1 MRNKMIW
8 FGMGIV
14 IGLLLA
20 TAGMTLAGSPTPGAG
35 PTAAASQMYTLQQIY
50 DRINNGAA
58 ATKMTTFTEPTAA
71 PGSSMVTLDQL
82 YTLAS
87 QRSRPPRTGQN
98 TPYRFPDDDGY
109 LRKGVEWPNP
119 RFTDNG
125 NGTVTDNL
133 TGLIW
138 LKNANCFGIK
148 NAFQSLDAAN
158 KLNDGECDLTDGSK
172 EGDWRLPN
180 VRELHSL
187 IDFSREA
194 PALQSSH
201 PFTGV
206 QSNKYWTSTSKN
218 GVSAWF
224 VDLND
229 GQMSVNGY
237 SQTYYVWP
245 VRGGQ

>member
-1 MRNKMIW
+1 MRDKMIW

-14 IGLLLA
+14 IGLVLA
-20 TAGMTLAGSPTPGAG
+20 TAGMALAGSLNPGAG

-58 ATKMTTFTEPTAA
+58 ATKMTTFTEPASA
-71 PGSSMVTLDQL
+71 PGSTMVTLDQL

-87 QRSRPPRTGQN
+87 QRSRPPRTGQIN
-98 TPYRFPDDDGY
+98 FYGPRDDGA
-109 LRKGVEWPNP
+109 LKKGVVWPNP

-138 LKNANCFGIK
+138 LKNANCFGIQ
-148 NAFQSLDAAN
+148 NWFDALNAAN
-158 KLNDGECDLTDGSK
+158 TLNNGECGLTDDSA

-187 IDFSREA
+187 IDYGRVMPVLPSG
-194 PALQSSH
+194 H

-206 QSNKYWTSTSKN
+206 QSNNYWTSTSN
-218 GVSAWF
+218 DIDVFAWY
-224 VDLND
+224 VDLNS
-229 GQMSVNGY
+229 GQMSFT
-237 SQTYYVWP
+237 SKAQTYYVWP

>member
-1 MRNKMIW
+1 MRDKMLW
-8 FGMGIV
+8 FGMGLV

-20 TAGMTLAGSPTPGAG
+20 ATGMTLAGSPNPGAG

-58 ATKMTTFTEPTAA
+58 AAKMTTFTEPAA
-71 PGSSMVTLDQL
+71 ASGSTMVTLDQL
-82 YTLAS
+82 YTLAG
-87 QRSRPPRTGQN
+87 QRSRPPRTGQIN
-98 TPYRFPDDDGY
+98 FYGTRDDGS
-109 LRKGVEWPNP
+109 LRKGVVWPDP

-138 LKNANCFGIK
+138 LKNANCFGIQ
-148 NAFQSLDAAN
+148 NWPAALNAAN
-158 KLNDGECDLTDGSK
+158 TLNNGECGLTDGSA

-187 IDFSREA
+187 IDYGQAMPVLPSG
-194 PALQSSH
+194 H

-206 QSNKYWTSTSKN
+206 QSNNYWTSTTNDIS
-218 GVSAWF
+218 VYAWY
-224 VDLND
+224 VNLND
-229 GQMSVNGY
+229 GQINFISKA
-237 SQTYYVWP
+237 QTYYVWP